1 MEKLISVLQIVTPV
15 VLMLLIGIFA
25 RRKKLL
31 SDAGAAD
38 IKTVLLNFCIP
49 AVLFNTFY
57 STDFTWT
64 AALLCAVMAVIT
76 VAAWLLGFAAQKLL
90 HIDQFMTPYLCT
102 SLEGGMMGFALF
114 ILLFGQ
120 DSLYHLALLDLGHM
134 LVLSPFL
141 LTKLRLRSQ
150 SDISPRTI
158 LKNMASPI
166 NISILCGLLVSISG
180 LGRLLRNTAFAL
192 VLNDTLS
199 FVSGPTGA
207 MILLIVGYGLDFS
220 SVRWDET
227 LKTIFARMVI
237 FAVFGTAVYLL
248 VSRLFPTDP
257 IYGYGAIMAFILP
270 PTFMYSMFAKGEREE
285 SYVGSV
291 LAVYTLVSLI
301 GYGALVWLAA

>member
-1 MEKLISVLQIVTPV
+1 MEKLVSVLQIVTPV

-25 RRKKLL
+25 RRKSLI
-31 SDAGAAD
+31 SDTGVAD
-38 IKTVLLNFCIP
+38 MKTVLLSFCIP

-64 AALLCAVMAVIT
+64 SALLCAVMAVIT
-76 VAAWLLGFAAQKLL
+76 VAAWLLGFAAQRLL
-90 HIDQFMTPYLCT
+90 RVDQFMMPYLCT

-120 DSLYHLALLDLGHM
+120 ENLYHLALLDLGHM

-150 SDISPRTI
+150 SEISPRTI
-158 LKNMASPI
+158 LKNVATPI
-166 NISILCGLLVSISG
+166 NVSILCGLLVSVSG

-192 VLNDTLS
+192 VLNDSLT

-207 MILLIVGYGLDFS
+207 MILLIVGYRLDFS
-220 SVRWDET
+220 NVRWSET
-227 LKTIFARMVI
+227 LKTIAARMAI
-237 FAVFGTAVYLL
+237 FAVFGTAVFLL
-248 VSRLFPTDP
+248 VGRLFPADP

-270 PTFMYSMFAKGEREE
+270 PTFMYSVFVKGEQEE
-285 SYVGSV
+285 AFVGSV
-291 LAVYTLVSLI
+291 LAVYTLISLV
-301 GYGALVWLAA
+301 GYGALAWLAA